1 MGAPEEIVR
10 QIEASSDGEGFE
22 VWEENWPVVE
32 AFLFVSTQ
40 WRLAT
45 VGGAMGP
52 QMIYWIGLDYTS
64 VKAGLEGAGI
74 TATPEIWHG
83 LRIMEA
89 AARKVLNGDEGAD

>member
-1 MGAPEEIVR
+1 
-10 QIEASSDGEGFE
+10 
-22 VWEENWPVVE
+22 VVE

-40 WRLAT
+40 WRLAS
-45 VGGAMGP
+45 VGGGMGP

-74 TATPEIWHG
+74 AATPEIWHG

-89 AARKVLNGDEGAD
+89 AARKVLNGDQVDD